1 MAVKTMHVCVFVSY
15 CLGLLCIWH
24 SPPLCWSTRC
34 TTGVVSML
42 TDLIE
47 RKSSGILDILDEE
60 NKLPKPATEHFTN
73 EVHKK
78 NKDHF
83 RLSVSYFVISV
94 TWRKLCSAS
103 WHKKRLISLSLVCLP
118 HTRQSVSIMCM

>member
-1 MAVKTMHVCVFVSY
+1 M
-15 CLGLLCIWH
+15 G
-24 SPPLCWSTRC
+24 
-34 TTGVVSML
+34 

-47 RKSSGILDILDEE
+47 GKGSGIFDILDEE

-83 RLSVSYFVISV
+83 RLSVSRY
-94 TWRKLCSAS
+94 
-103 WHKKRLISLSLVCLP
+103 
-118 HTRQSVSIMCM
+118 